1 MSNTALIT
9 ITEGVAT
16 AKQVENEFKLKAGP
30 ASTWRWYAKKVD
42 DNKFQMSFP
51 NSKTI
56 EDIAYFTEMRMR
68 SLTSVVFKVEKW
80 NSAFVSKGPLVLLGS
95 RSRVYHMRKG
105 PSPMCAWL
113 PQRLEFP

>member
-42 DNKFQMSFP
+42 DNKF
-51 NSKTI
+51 
-56 EDIAYFTEMRMR
+56 
-68 SLTSVVFKVEKW
+68 
-80 NSAFVSKGPLVLLGS
+80 
-95 RSRVYHMRKG
+95 
-105 PSPMCAWL
+105 
-113 PQRLEFP
+113 

>member
-9 ITEGVAT
+9 ITKGVAT

-95 RSRVYHMRKG
+95 GSRVYHMRKG